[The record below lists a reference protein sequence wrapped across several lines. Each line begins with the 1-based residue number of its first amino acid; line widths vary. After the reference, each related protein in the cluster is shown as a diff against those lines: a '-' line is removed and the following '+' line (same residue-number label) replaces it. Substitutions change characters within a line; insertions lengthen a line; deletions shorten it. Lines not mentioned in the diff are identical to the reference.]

1 MKTYDVRLRFDDLPE
16 KSLLRPEEVAGFLS
30 VSLRTVY
37 RWYEMGLIQG
47 TRLNRSVRI
56 FRESVIKQVK
66 ERQNE

>member
-1 MKTYDVRLRFDDLPE
+1 MKSPDTTLNFDDLPQ

-56 FRESVIKQVK
+56 FRESVIKQVREK
-66 ERQNE
+66 KNE

>member
-1 MKTYDVRLRFDDLPE
+1 MKSPDTVLNFDDLPQ

-56 FRESVIKQVK
+56 FRESVIKQVREK
-66 ERQNE
+66 KNE

>member
-47 TRLNRSVRI
+47 TRLNRS
-56 FRESVIKQVK
+56 
-66 ERQNE
+66 

>member
-1 MKTYDVRLRFDDLPE
+1 MKNVDGLLNFDDLPQ

-66 ERQNE
+66 EKKNE

>member
-1 MKTYDVRLRFDDLPE
+1 MKGAGVLLNFDDLPH

-30 VSLRTVY
+30 VSLRTIY

-56 FRESVIKQVK
+56 FRESVVKQVEEK
-66 ERQNE
+66 QNE